1 MPTKRQVSLAVVTM
15 LALCL
20 PAWAEQAEPSSAL
33 AQMPIKE
40 VTIFK
45 DGHALVLHAGKVPTD
60 QAGNVVLDYLPT
72 PLLGAFWP
80 YSADKDAKLQAVT
93 ASQRYVRVERTALNL
108 REILEANIGA
118 EATITENTGQIYP
131 ATIVALP
138 FRSGQELEATSP
150 PNTVPQLPVKGEV
163 VLLKTQLGVKTV
175 RVDAIRDVTI
185 AGEVHPKAAAEEFR
199 NLLTLKM
206 QWKGKPAGTADVGM
220 MYIQKGLRWI
230 PSYKV
235 DIDGEGKASVKF
247 QATLVNELADLQ
259 DVTAHLVIGVP
270 SFTFQDSVDPIALQQ
285 QLAQLSPY
293 FGNASQTG
301 YGLSNA
307 VMSQVRMEDR
317 SGAPA
322 PVPAEGAAVPG
333 PEVSGSE
340 RSEDLFVFEVQH
352 VSLKKGERMVLPVTE
367 FVLPY
372 HDVFTLDVPFT
383 PPPEI
388 WGNVMDYMRSR
399 MTNPAEESIAR
410 LMNAPKVQHQI
421 RLTNDSKAPLTTAP
435 ALIMGQGRLLAQ
447 GLMTYT
453 AIGGN
458 CDLPITAAVDIAVAK
473 SEKET
478 ARTPNAVTWNKESY
492 ARADLTG
499 TLKLTNRK
507 DKKVTVE
514 VTRYVL
520 GNLTEAGQDGKIEM
534 VNVFE
539 DTSFLPAG
547 VAQQPS
553 WGWWWWY
560 NWPYW
565 WYRFNGIGKATWTVN
580 LEPGK
585 AAELTYAWNYY
596 WR

>member
-1 MPTKRQVSLAVVTM
+1 M

-20 PAWAEQAEPSSAL
+20 SAWAEQAEPSSAL

-40 VTIFK
+40 VTVFK
-45 DGHALVLHAGKVPTD
+45 DGHALVLHAGAMPTD

-80 YSADKDAKLQAVT
+80 YSADKDVKLQAVT
-93 ASQRYVRVERTALNL
+93 ASQRRVYVERTALNI
-108 REILEANIGA
+108 REILEANVGA
-118 EATITENTGQIYP
+118 IVTIAENSGQTYP

-138 FRSGQELEATSP
+138 YRSGEELEATSP
-150 PNTVPQLPVKGEV
+150 PNTTPQLPVKGEV

-185 AGEVHPKAAAEEFR
+185 TGELHPKATAEEFR

-206 QWKGKPAGTADVGM
+206 QWKGKPAESAEVGM
-220 MYIQKGLRWI
+220 MYIQKGIRWI

-235 DIDGEGKASVKF
+235 DIDGEGKASIKL
-247 QATLVNELADLQ
+247 QATLVNELADLE

-270 SFTFQDSVDPIALQQ
+270 SFAFQNSIDPMALQQ

-293 FGNASQTG
+293 FRGDAQTR

-307 VMSQVRMEDR
+307 IMSQSAMVAGDFR
-317 SGAPA
+317 GTPPPA
-322 PVPAEGAAVPG
+322 LAEGGRPETPG
-333 PEVSGSE
+333 PEITGSE

-388 WGNVMDYMRSR
+388 WGNVMDYVRGR
-399 MTNPAEESIAR
+399 MANPAEASIAR
-410 LMNAPKVQHQI
+410 LMAAPKVQHQI

-435 ALIMGQGRLLAQ
+435 ALVMRQGRLLAQ
-447 GLMTYT
+447 GLITYAAVGST
-453 AIGGN
+453 
-458 CDLPITAAVDIAVAK
+458 CDLPITAAVEIAVVK

-478 ARTPNAVTWNKESY
+478 ARTPNAVTWNNESY

-520 GNLTEAGQDGKIEM
+520 GNLTEAGQGGKTEM

-539 DTSFLPAG
+539 DASFLPAG
-547 VAQQPS
+547 AAQQPS

-565 WYRFNGIGKATWTVN
+565 WYHFNGIGKATWTVD